1 MNRERKSKWSVS
13 GSENWNKAGSAEQ
26 NEKNEFINDSDELNN
41 NDELIN
47 DYDGLSDTE
56 EDYNVE
62 ETETDY
68 LEQDNVNNEDDKM
81 GTDNCEEE
89 FYKGK
94 ENNQYSNKE
103 NRVFSEHKEEL

>member
-1 MNRERKSKWSVS
+1 MS

-26 NEKNEFINDSDELNN
+26 EKEFENDSDERDNYTDDLDNHS
-41 NDELIN
+41 DELIN
-47 DYDGLSDTE
+47 DSDDFHDTE

-68 LEQDNVNNEDDKM
+68 HEQDNRNYEDDKM

-89 FYKGK
+89 FYEGG
-94 ENNQYSNKE
+94 ENNQYSKKE
-103 NRVFSEHKEEL
+103 NRAFSEHKEEL